1 VTPRPV
7 GVTPFPGREKA
18 LSTTIVP
25 PVVPIEPVVPEPV
38 VLTEQ
43 GQAWLRARM
52 SDHIDELAAVATR
65 LSEHVE
71 AVARAGDDADDL
83 PDPPH
88 IAVDRDRYVELVQQ
102 LGALTSALRE
112 SVSVADVEEDPS
124 IVELGDEV
132 EVELPDGTL
141 KACCIVHPLEAPMA
155 AERISVASPLA
166 RAVLGRR
173 PGERATV
180 TEPTGVYGVRVVS
193 RRRLR

>member
-1 VTPRPV
+1 M
-7 GVTPFPGREKA
+7 
-18 LSTTIVP
+18 STTIVS
-25 PVVPIEPVVPEPV
+25 PVVPRETDVHPEPV
-38 VLTEQ
+38 ILTEQ

-52 SDHIDELAAVATR
+52 SEHIDELAAVATR

-71 AVARAGDDADDL
+71 AVARAGDDAAQQ

-88 IAVDRDRYVELVQQ
+88 IAADRERYVELLQQ
-102 LGALTSALRE
+102 LGELTSALRE
-112 SVSVADVEEDPS
+112 AVSVADVAEDPS

-132 EVELPDGTL
+132 EVELPDGSL
-141 KACCIVHPLEAPMA
+141 RACCIVHPLEAPMA

-173 PGERATV
+173 PGERTTV
-180 TEPTGVYGVRVVS
+180 AEPAGVYGVRIVS

>member
-1 VTPRPV
+1 
-7 GVTPFPGREKA
+7 

-25 PVVPIEPVVPEPV
+25 PVVPIETVSPEPV
-38 VLTEQ
+38 ILTEQ

-71 AVARAGDDADDL
+71 AVAKAGDDADEL

-88 IAVDRDRYVELVQQ
+88 IAADRERYVELVQE

-112 SVSVADVEEDPS
+112 AVSVADVQEDPS

-141 KACCIVHPLEAPMA
+141 RPA
-155 AERISVASPLA
+155 ASSTR
-166 RAVLGRR
+166 
-173 PGERATV
+173 
-180 TEPTGVYGVRVVS
+180 S
-193 RRRLR
+193 RRRWRWSASRWPRRSRGPCSVAEPANAPP